1 MLLWKC
7 DSYFAIL
14 FKTKGAIVWR
24 AGKKRL
30 VWRGKGREQES
41 AESGVTSWNRPECS
55 PRWSWEG

>member
-14 FKTKGAIVWR
+14 FKTKCAIVWR

-30 VWRGKGREQES
+30 VWRGEREGT
-41 AESGVTSWNRPECS
+41 GVSRVRGHVVEQA
-55 PRWSWEG
+55 